1 MKFFMLESMMS
12 GDVERVSACLKG
24 WDEVGQLSEA
34 DDFLQLSGSLLYALR
49 AASCLTTAGS
59 CERLGV
65 SSAREFDGCGSCV
78 REALDEALAGTG
90 GSAITSQT

>member
-1 MKFFMLESMMS
+1 MS

-65 SSAREFDGCGSCV
+65 SSARES
-78 REALDEALAGTG
+78 LTALATALGDVAPGTRW
-90 GSAITSQT
+90 SRRVYDRSLDTQKEA